1 MSGFATYTKK
11 RKAHVGPYEQAAR
24 RQHFHVVRMDGVLL
38 GGSPDK
44 AVAER
49 LARVIN
55 HGQAAGYAVVVGGAR

>member
-11 RKAHVGPYEQAAR
+11 RRAHVTS
-24 RQHFHVVRMDGVLL
+24 FDGVAKLQRFRVFRFDGALL

-44 AVAER
+44 ATAER

>member
-49 LARVIN
+49 LARVIRT
-55 HGQAAGYAVVVGGAR
+55 GQRADYAFVTGGGR